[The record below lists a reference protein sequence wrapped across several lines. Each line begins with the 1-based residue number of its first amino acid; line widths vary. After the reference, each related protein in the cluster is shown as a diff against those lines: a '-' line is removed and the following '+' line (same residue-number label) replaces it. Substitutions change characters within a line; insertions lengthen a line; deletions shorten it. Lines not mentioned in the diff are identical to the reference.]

1 MTMHPITTSEPAP
14 VTVSLPVLI
23 PGPAL
28 PIPASPTPAEQLI
41 LDRLV
46 EPGSTGLFSTFWE
59 DRPEPVFP
67 PYLVQDLLPQG
78 TLNMLVSPGGVGK
91 TKLMIELA
99 HCVVNGLSF
108 KEREVLA
115 RGPVLLIDNEMGPK
129 GIYDYCDQIGM
140 QGRFMALHDVLTSEL
155 VPIITLAHREGCK
168 LVIIDSYTSLIAE
181 MSTGGGELMN
191 SAVATEQLLRP
202 LLTLAHTIGI
212 TIVVLHHIGKDN
224 LTFVGSQRI
233 LSLPDEMYEL
243 SLDVEN
249 QSMTLKARKNR
260 SEIAPLTWTA
270 ADHPLLRADT
280 AAPVDFAKQALQEA
294 FVMGQL
300 KDGPVEKNLVQ
311 AQFIATFSVG
321 DRLFRK
327 ILTGLIDRSVV
338 VRHGKYLE
346 LSGTAGQTAP
356 APEVQ
361 REPPPLLDGLSA
373 YARSLV

>member
-1 MTMHPITTSEPAP
+1 MNPIITSEPALDP
-14 VTVSLPVLI
+14 VSVPVSIAGPV
-23 PGPAL
+23 PSMP
-28 PIPASPTPAEQLI
+28 PSPTPAEQLI
-41 LDRLV
+41 LDRLM
-46 EPGSTGLFSTFWE
+46 EPGSTGLFSTRWE
-59 DRPEPVFP
+59 DRPEPEFP

-99 HCVVNGLSF
+99 HCIVNGLPF
-108 KEREVLA
+108 KDREVLG

-129 GIYDYCDQIGM
+129 GIYDYCDEIGM
-140 QGRFMALHDVLTSEL
+140 QGQFMALHDVSTSDL
-155 VPIITLAHREGCK
+155 VPIITLAHREGCR

-181 MSTGGGELMN
+181 MSTSGGELMN

-224 LTFVGSQRI
+224 TTFVGSQRI

-243 SLDVEN
+243 SLNVES

-270 ADHPLLRADT
+270 ADHPLLRSDT
-280 AAPVDFAKQALQEA
+280 AAPVDLARHALQEA
-294 FVMGQL
+294 FVMDQL
-300 KDGPVEKNLVQ
+300 KDGPAEKHLVL
-311 AQFIATFSVG
+311 AQFKVKFSVG

-327 ILTGLIDRSVV
+327 ILNDLTDRSAVV
-338 VRHGKYLE
+338 KHGKYLE
-346 LSGTAGQTAP
+346 LSPTHGHTAP
-356 APEVQ
+356 APEIQ
-361 REPPPLLDGLSA
+361 CAPTPLPDGLSA
-373 YARSLV
+373 YTRSLV